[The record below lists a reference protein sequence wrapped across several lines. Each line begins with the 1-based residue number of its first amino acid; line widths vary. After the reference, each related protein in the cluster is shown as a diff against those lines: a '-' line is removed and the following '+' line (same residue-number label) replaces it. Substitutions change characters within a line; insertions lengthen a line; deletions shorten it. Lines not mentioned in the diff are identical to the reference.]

1 MDGLVGKVWAAI
13 EYLDCRIPSARRN
26 MSCGGHSMR
35 VIAVSGL
42 HRTGKTTTVEHIVSE
57 LVSRGYTVGTVKNIP
72 REGFSMDTPGK
83 NTYRHKQAGADIVA
97 ALSPGETAIII
108 GRRLGWEELL
118 SHYDTDWVIIEGAHE
133 APYPRILCARAEHDI
148 EERIDDHV
156 FLICGEVASTL
167 TSWRGIPVIDATSKV
182 AEVVDM
188 VESQVPENAGK
199 KKAEPAG
206 VHIYETAVYVNG
218 EELPMVP
225 FVQDFIARTI
235 LGMLSS
241 LRGYEP
247 GGEVRVEIRRGE

>member
-1 MDGLVGKVWAAI
+1 M
-13 EYLDCRIPSARRN
+13 
-26 MSCGGHSMR
+26 
-35 VIAVSGL
+35 
-42 HRTGKTTTVEHIVSE
+42 
-57 LVSRGYTVGTVKNIP
+57 
-72 REGFSMDTPGK
+72 
-83 NTYRHKQAGADIVA
+83 A

-133 APYPRILCARAEHDI
+133 RPYPRTTTVPAPEHDI

-156 FLICGEVASTL
+156 FLICGGEVASTL

-218 EELPMVP
+218 GEELPMVP

-241 LRGYEP
+241 LRGGMSP
-247 GGEVRVEIRRGE
+247 GGEVEGGDKARRVVCALRG